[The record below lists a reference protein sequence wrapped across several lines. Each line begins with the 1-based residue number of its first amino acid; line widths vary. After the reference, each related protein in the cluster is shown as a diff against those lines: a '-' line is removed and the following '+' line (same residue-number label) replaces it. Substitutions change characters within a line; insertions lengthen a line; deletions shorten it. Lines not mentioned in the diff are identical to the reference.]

1 MFKKQRQKITSREM
15 KEERFKRI
23 AGRRVQ
29 EILDKLWLLGNCSNK
44 GNYYYTDEQVKKIFN
59 AIDDRLKRIKTEFN
73 KRKTKRGE
81 FNL

>member
-1 MFKKQRQKITSREM
+1 MLKKQKLKIDSKEI

-29 EILDKLWLLGNCSNK
+29 EILDKLRLLKNCANK
-44 GNYYYTDEQVKKIFN
+44 GNYYYTNEQVKKIFSV
-59 AIDDRLKRIKTEFN
+59 IDSEWRIVKLEFN
-73 KRKTKRGE
+73 KSNVKKGE